1 MNDASYK
8 SGPHQTSTEPGWAA
22 LEHELEW
29 LQNRIMQTVQQHL
42 EAPEIAD
49 AGFPPVVEQNS
60 RLGRVLAAF
69 GLDPAERLILSV
81 ALAAA
86 LRPGVFDPLQ
96 IRNSALD
103 RPYPAFGGVVGPAGV
118 FCPTARTA
126 AFLLGGTAIEAPA
139 DVLTRLGDASPL
151 VRNRLV
157 EVQEGNS
164 SGSLMDKPLIATN
177 RLVERLMTGE
187 ARQVPFGANF
197 PAQRLSS
204 KLGWDDLVLAPATRR
219 GINEV
224 RTWMKARADFA
235 ADPHLSR
242 WLGGGYS
249 CLFYGPPGT
258 GKTQTASILGQ
269 ELGLDVYRID
279 LSMVV
284 SKWIGETEKNL
295 SLVFDEAEDRNWI
308 LFFDEADALFG
319 KRTTGS
325 SANDRFANQEV
336 SYLLQRFERF
346 EGLAILATNL
356 RNNMDEA
363 FSRRF
368 QSVLHFPMPNP
379 TERLALFQK
388 IFGGR
393 SVQLAPDVD
402 FALLAESHE
411 VTGAMIVN
419 VLRYAVLAARARADA
434 GQGDGAIRLAD
445 IRQGISRE
453 YHKEGRVL

>member
-1 MNDASYK
+1 MNDASFR
-8 SGPHQTSTEPGWAA
+8 SAAPPAVPAAPGAGWA
-22 LEHELEW
+22 ELEAALAW
-29 LQNRIMQTVQQHL
+29 LQDRTMQAVQMHL
-42 EAPEIAD
+42 EAAEVVD
-49 AGFPPVVEQNS
+49 AGPPPPLDPGS
-60 RLGRVLAAF
+60 RLGAVVAEF
-69 GLDPAERLILSV
+69 GLDPVEWQILLV

-96 IRNSALD
+96 IRNSAID
-103 RPYPAFGGVVGPAGV
+103 RPYPAFGGVVGPSGV

-126 AFLLGGTAIEAPA
+126 AFLEGGSAVAAAAE
-139 DVLTRLGDASPL
+139 VLTRLGDGSPL
-151 VRNRLV
+151 IRGRLV
-157 EVQEGNS
+157 EVQAGGS
-164 SGSLMDKPLIATN
+164 GGSLMDQPLIASN

-204 KLGWDDLVLAPATRR
+204 RLTWDDLVLSPGTQR

-224 RTWMKARADFA
+224 RTWMTSRADFA

-242 WLGGGYS
+242 WLGGGFSY
-249 CLFYGPPGT
+249 LFYGPPGT
-258 GKTQTASILGQ
+258 GKTQTAAILGQ
-269 ELGLDVYRID
+269 ELGLDVYRVD

-325 SANDRFANQEV
+325 SANDRYANQEV

-363 FSRRF
+363 FARRF
-368 QSVLHFPMPNP
+368 QAVLHFPMPTP
-379 TERLALFQK
+379 AERLILFRK
-388 IFGGR
+388 IFDGPTVR
-393 SVQLAPDVD
+393 LAPDVD
-402 FALLAESHE
+402 FAQLADAHE

-419 VLRYAVLAARARADA
+419 VLRYAVLAARGR
-434 GQGDGAIRLAD
+434 GDGVIRLSD

>member
-1 MNDASYK
+1 MNIAASP
-8 SGPHQTSTEPGWAA
+8 GDTHQPDGNADWQA
-22 LEHELEW
+22 LCRELQW
-29 LQNRIMQTVQQHL
+29 LQERIMYLVQVHL
-42 EAPEIAD
+42 EAAD
-49 AGFPPVVEQNS
+49 GVEAGAPPP
-60 RLGRVLAAF
+60 
-69 GLDPAERLILSV
+69 LDPAGALGKIVAEHQLDAVERQILSV

-103 RPYPAFGGVVGPAGV
+103 RPYPAFGGLVGAAGV

-126 AFLLGGTAIEAPA
+126 AFLTGGDDVAAA
-139 DVLTRLGDASPL
+139 AAVLTRLGDASPL
-151 VRNRLV
+151 IRGRLV
-157 EVQEGNS
+157 QVQDSNG
-164 SGSLMDKPLIATN
+164 GQAVGGGLMDKPLMASN
-177 RLVERLMTGE
+177 RLVERLMTG
-187 ARQVPFGANF
+187 ASRQIPFGSNF

-204 KLGWDDLVLAPATRR
+204 RLTWDDLVLAPATRR
-219 GINEV
+219 GINEI
-224 RTWMKARADFA
+224 RTWVKSRGDFA
-235 ADPHLSR
+235 SDPHLSR
-242 WLGGGYS
+242 WIGGGFG

-269 ELGLDVYRID
+269 ELGLEVYRID
-279 LSMVV
+279 LSMIV

-295 SLVFDEAEDRNWI
+295 SLVFDEAEDRGWI

-325 SANDRFANQEV
+325 SANDRYANQEV

-356 RNNMDEA
+356 RNNMDDA
-363 FSRRF
+363 FARRF
-368 QSVLHFPMPNP
+368 QSVLHFPMPSAA
-379 TERLALFQK
+379 ERLALFRK
-388 IFGGR
+388 IFGGP
-393 SVQLAPDVD
+393 SIKLAADVD
-402 FALLAESHE
+402 FKSLAADHE

-419 VLRYAVLAARARADA
+419 VLRYAVLAGRGR
-434 GQGDGAIRLAD
+434 GDGIIHMAD

>member
-1 MNDASYK
+1 MNDAGYR
-8 SGPHQTSTEPGWAA
+8 SGAGSTAGVDVWDA
-22 LEHELEW
+22 LEAEFVW
-29 LQNRIMQTVQQHL
+29 LQDRIMQAVQQHL
-42 EAPEIAD
+42 EAPEITE
-49 AGFPPVVEQNS
+49 AGPPPALDTGS
-60 RLGRVLAAF
+60 RLGKAVADF
-69 GLDPAERLILSV
+69 GLDYAERLILSV
-81 ALAAA
+81 GLAAA
-86 LRPGVFDPLQ
+86 LRPSVFDPLQ

-103 RPYPAFGGVVGPAGV
+103 RPYPAFGGMTGNAGV

-126 AFLLGGTAIEAPA
+126 AFLLGGSAVESAA
-139 DVLTRLGDASPL
+139 DVLTRLGDLSPL

-157 EVQEGNS
+157 EVQDSGTGTG
-164 SGSLMDKPLIATN
+164 GSLMDKPLLASN

-204 KLGWDDLVLAPATRR
+204 KFTWDDLVLAPATRR
-219 GINEV
+219 GIDEV
-224 RTWMKARADFA
+224 RTWMKSRAAFA
-235 ADPHLSR
+235 ADSHLSR
-242 WLGGGYS
+242 WLGGGFS

-258 GKTQTASILGQ
+258 GKTQTASILGL

-319 KRTTGS
+319 KRTSGD
-325 SANDRFANQEV
+325 SANDRYANQEV

-368 QSVLHFPMPNP
+368 QSVLHFPMP
-379 TERLALFQK
+379 TASEREVLFRK
-388 IFGGR
+388 IFSGDA
-393 SVQLAPDVD
+393 VKLARDVD
-402 FALLAESHE
+402 FSTLAEMHE

-419 VLRYAVLAARARADA
+419 VLRYSVLAARGR
-434 GQGDGAIRLAD
+434 GDGVIRLSD